1 MKFGMLSCL
10 VVLVLSLAG
19 NVFLAG
25 HWFECNEVR
34 KDPLRQIIEKLVDLP
49 QDASASKPSGY
60 YMFSDGNYHN
70 IAILDDDGTFQIVTF
85 YDEGRWRLTPD
96 GVVETS
102 FYLAPDYEYFGDFKG
117 NAISA
122 SQGDYFNVYRR
133 LDLEKAV
140 ESNDES

>member
-1 MKFGMLSCL
+1 MRR
-10 VVLVLSLAG
+10 SLQEAIAAKRRG
-19 NVFLAG
+19 LREASIATYALA
-25 HWFECNEVR
+25 
-34 KDPLRQIIEKLVDLP
+34 
-49 QDASASKPSGY
+49 SGY

-85 YDEGRWRLTPD
+85 NEEGRWRLTPD

-102 FYLAPDYEYFGDFKG
+102 FYLAPDFEYFGDFKG

-140 ESNDES
+140 ESSDES